1 MADNSSIHEFKVSSI
16 NGGTIDFSEFK
27 GKKLLVV
34 NTASDCEYTTQY
46 KQLQELY
53 ANYQDKLVVVGFPSN
68 NFGGQ
73 EPGSDKEIKNF
84 CEYRYGV
91 TFPLASKSD
100 VIGKNMNEVFKWL
113 TKQELTSGLNKII
126 TWNFQKFLLDENGKL
141 IAVYPPETDPINED
155 IIGLLEPN

>member
-100 VIGKNMNEVFKWL
+100 VIGKNMNEVFQWL
-113 TKQELTSGLNKII
+113 SKQELTLGLNKII